1 MIKRKLAL
9 AALLSTTTIA
19 TGVLLSSASSAQPC
33 SLRNSD
39 SYQERYEQAN
49 WLRSPLAAFITLPG
63 IAIATA
69 LSVGYRYYKS

>member
-19 TGVLLSSASSAQPC
+19 SGVLLSSASSAQPC
-33 SLRNSD
+33 SRRNSD
-39 SYQERYEQAN
+39 SYQELYEQAN
-49 WLRSPLAAFITLPG
+49 WLRSSLAAFITLPG

>member
-19 TGVLLSSASSAQPC
+19 TSVSLSSASAQPC